1 MHFHHLEKQFKNYFT
16 STLKMASPALKQ
28 GNRVSQSSNSSTSRV
43 SMTTSQADENFVES
57 KLFSWMRLFRFASL
71 LCRAE

>member
-1 MHFHHLEKQFKNYFT
+1 
-16 STLKMASPALKQ
+16 MASPTLKQ

>member
-1 MHFHHLEKQFKNYFT
+1 M
-16 STLKMASPALKQ
+16 KMGSPAVKQ
-28 GNRVSQSSNSSTSRV
+28 HKRASKSSSSSRV
-43 SMTTSQADENFVES
+43 SMTTSEAEENFVES

>member
-1 MHFHHLEKQFKNYFT
+1 
-16 STLKMASPALKQ
+16 MASPALKQ
-28 GNRVSQSSNSSTSRV
+28 GNRCSQLSNSSTSKV

-57 KLFSWMRLFRFASL
+57 KIFSWMRLFRFASL